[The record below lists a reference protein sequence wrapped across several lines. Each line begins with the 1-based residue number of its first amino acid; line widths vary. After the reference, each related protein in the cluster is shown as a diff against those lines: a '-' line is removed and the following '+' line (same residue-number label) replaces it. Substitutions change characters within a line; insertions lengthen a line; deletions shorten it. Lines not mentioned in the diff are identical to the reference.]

1 MKYYDKKF
9 MSLALRLARRGL
21 GNVFP
26 NPAVGCI
33 IVNNGVIVGRGW
45 TQVGGRPH
53 AEIVALN
60 NAGCITK
67 GATAYVTLEPCSH
80 YGKTGPCVLN
90 LINAGIKRVVIA
102 TSDPDMRVAGNG
114 IKLLRYAN
122 VEVECGVMHDE
133 ARALNIGFFY
143 SKIKN
148 RPFIT
153 VKIASTLDGKIA
165 LSNGKSKWIT
175 NELTRTWVHKQ
186 RSMYDAVMVGSNT
199 IVQDDPMLNT
209 RIPSLES
216 YSPIRV
222 VVDRSGKVS
231 NDHNIIKNADV
242 IPTYILTN
250 NVVKTTLGAANYLI
264 VNAGDNFLV
273 ESMKLL
279 VKKVGITRL
288 FVEGGGIL
296 ITELLKN
303 NLVDQIIWC
312 RSDKIFG
319 SNAIPA
325 ICNLS
330 IVELQCVYNFKRV
343 NTLYF
348 EGDIVDILECTE
360 NRFVSNENINKNM
373 LAFM

>member
-1 MKYYDKKF
+1 MKYCDKKF

-33 IVNNGVIVGRGW
+33 IVNDGVIVSRGW

-53 AEIVALN
+53 AEVVALN
-60 NAGCITK
+60 NVEHLEK

-102 TSDPDMRVAGNG
+102 INDPDMRVSGNG
-114 IKLLRYAN
+114 VKLLRDAN
-122 VEVECGVMHDE
+122 VDVECGVMYDE
-133 ARALNIGFFY
+133 AMALNIGFFY
-143 SKIKN
+143 SKIKK

-165 LSNGKSKWIT
+165 LSTGESKWIT
-175 NELTRTWVHKQ
+175 NKLTRTWVHKQ
-186 RSMYDAVMVGSNT
+186 RSMYDAIMVGSNT

-209 RIPSLES
+209 RIPGMEC
-216 YSPIRV
+216 YSPIRIII
-222 VVDRSGKVS
+222 DRYGKVCHY
-231 NDHNIIKNADV
+231 HNIIKSADV
-242 IPTYILTN
+242 IPTYILTDSAI
-250 NVVKTTLGAANYLI
+250 KKKLGAANYLVI
-264 VNAGDNFLV
+264 NTSDSFLI
-273 ESMKLL
+273 ESMKIL

-288 FVEGGGIL
+288 FVEGGSIL
-296 ITELLKN
+296 ITELLMN

-312 RSDKIFG
+312 RSDKVFG
-319 SNAIPA
+319 NDAIPA
-325 ICNLS
+325 IGNLN
-330 IVELQCVYNFKRV
+330 VLELQYGYNFRKV

-348 EGDIVDILECTE
+348 EEDIVDILECT
-360 NRFVSNENINKNM
+360 KNT
-373 LAFM
+373 LN

>member
-1 MKYYDKKF
+1 MTYCDKKF

-33 IVNNGVIVGRGW
+33 IVNDGVVVGRGW

-53 AEIVALN
+53 AEIVALDN
-60 NAGCITK
+60 VKHLAK

-102 TSDPDMRVAGNG
+102 TNDPDMRVSGNG
-114 IKLLRYAN
+114 IKLLRDAN
-122 VEVECGVMHDE
+122 VEVRCGVMDNE

-165 LSNGKSKWIT
+165 LNSGESKWIT
-175 NELTRTWVHKQ
+175 SELTRTWVHKQ

-199 IVQDDPMLNT
+199 IMQDNPMLNT
-209 RIPSLES
+209 RIPGLEC
-216 YSPIRV
+216 YSPVRIV
-222 VVDRSGKVS
+222 IDRYGKVS
-231 NDHNIIKNADV
+231 NYHNIIKTADV

-250 NVVKTTLGAANYLI
+250 SIEETKLGAANYLCI
-264 VNAGDNFLV
+264 DSEDNFLS
-273 ESMKLL
+273 ESMKVL

-288 FVEGGGIL
+288 FVEGGSIL

-312 RSDKIFG
+312 RSNKIFG
-319 SNAIPA
+319 NDSIPA
-325 ICNLS
+325 IGGLN
-330 IVELQCVYNFKRV
+330 IRELQSSYNFKRV
-343 NTLYF
+343 DTLYF
-348 EGDIVDILECTE
+348 DGDVVDILNYSE
-360 NRFVSNENINKNM
+360 NQLIDN
-373 LAFM
+373 